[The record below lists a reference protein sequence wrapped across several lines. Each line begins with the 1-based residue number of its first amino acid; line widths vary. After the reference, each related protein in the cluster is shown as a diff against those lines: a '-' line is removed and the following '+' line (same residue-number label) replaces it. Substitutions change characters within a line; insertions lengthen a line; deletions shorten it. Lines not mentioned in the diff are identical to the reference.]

1 MQFLVRSGLVFLFV
15 LVSHSLEW
23 PSLAYATSEAILAL
37 STSLGVPGMRLSVD
51 TIQLAA
57 ENYQFLVSCTFIDV
71 IMGSIAL
78 MWNQHA
84 AIATNCIRLTFWAAA
99 LLIFNVFRL
108 ELAVLG
114 HLRGIPWYPIDGIVG
129 GLAYFLVWLAIW
141 HWKSWS
147 IPDTPMLWARFA
159 RGRR

>member
-1 MQFLVRSGLVFLFV
+1 MRQFLFRSGLVFLFV

-23 PSLAYATSEAILAL
+23 PNVEFATSEAILRL
-37 STSLGVPGMRLSVD
+37 SRSLAVPGKRISFD

-84 AIATNCIRLTFWAAA
+84 SIAKNCTRLTLWAAV
-99 LLIFNVFRL
+99 LFTFNVFRL

-141 HWKSWS
+141 HWRSWS
-147 IPDTPMLWARFA
+147 ILAATS
-159 RGRR
+159 RGAAALK